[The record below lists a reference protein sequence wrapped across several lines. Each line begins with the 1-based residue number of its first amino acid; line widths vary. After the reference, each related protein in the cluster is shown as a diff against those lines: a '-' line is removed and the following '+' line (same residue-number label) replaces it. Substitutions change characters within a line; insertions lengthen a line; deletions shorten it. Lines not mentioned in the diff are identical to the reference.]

1 MLEFKK
7 KILVQVSKSQ
17 DEEKIMRKMDK
28 EIIKKEEEYLAES
41 EIEFELAVTE
51 A

>member
-1 MLEFKK
+1 
-7 KILVQVSKSQ
+7 
-17 DEEKIMRKMDK
+17 MRKMDK
-28 EIIKKEEEYLAES
+28 EIIKKEEEYLVES